1 MELYRRQLINLR
13 DDGEP
18 IESAPVQLWSGKYFI
33 FQSTKHQYIKL
44 VDPSVDFIKTT
55 GVSLSDSANEH
66 VTQED
71 MRDDKR
77 FDTPKIMR
85 RPLTNSI
92 AWQGSHKPK
101 EPGSNP
107 RVRREVEHEDSE
119 GHLSTSTHRRAMDSI
134 GGSKVFSTQET
145 ASVFWQTAMDESSI
159 VKTRLQYE
167 VRHLR
172 ILGDTFRF
180 LWYTV
185 DFSTYNNPSPG
196 IFPQEE
202 PVYHG

>member
-1 MELYRRQLINLR
+1 MTGLQSGLQLKSLMELYRRQLINLR

-18 IESAPVQLWSGKYFI
+18 IESAPVQLWSGKYELASYSHSNFNPIGYRFFRYFI

-85 RPLTNSI
+85 RC
-92 AWQGSHKPK
+92 
-101 EPGSNP
+101 
-107 RVRREVEHEDSE
+107 
-119 GHLSTSTHRRAMDSI
+119 
-134 GGSKVFSTQET
+134 
-145 ASVFWQTAMDESSI
+145 
-159 VKTRLQYE
+159 RL
-167 VRHLR
+167 
-172 ILGDTFRF
+172 LGR
-180 LWYTV
+180 
-185 DFSTYNNPSPG
+185 
-196 IFPQEE
+196 
-202 PVYHG
+202 

>member
-1 MELYRRQLINLR
+1 
-13 DDGEP
+13 
-18 IESAPVQLWSGKYFI
+18 
-33 FQSTKHQYIKL
+33 
-44 VDPSVDFIKTT
+44 
-55 GVSLSDSANEH
+55 
-66 VTQED
+66 
-71 MRDDKR
+71 
-77 FDTPKIMR
+77 
-85 RPLTNSI
+85 
-92 AWQGSHKPK
+92 
-101 EPGSNP
+101 
-107 RVRREVEHEDSE
+107 
-119 GHLSTSTHRRAMDSI
+119 MDSI

-202 PVYHG
+202 PVYQG